1 MRPKSRALLILFMLM
16 AVSIVAQT
24 VTFSISEKTLKPSDK
39 GIIRARLDIPSDRKQ
54 SVDPNDNPYLYLEAK
69 HPDLE
74 IGEMIL
80 PKPTKVVSAT
90 EWQYYPQITLSLPF
104 TVKANARPGARSLD
118 VLMSY
123 NLCYESGM
131 CDPPE
136 EQEGKIRFE
145 IVAPIT
151 PDMIEEGPISLTQMA
166 ESPAETEIAT
176 EQETQSEEPP
186 SEAQSVDDAALPEA
200 VPTTESV
207 AESNTGWQEVL
218 KYLIFAF
225 LGGLILNITP
235 CVLPILPIRIMAIV
249 NQAQKDRSKVLRHVM
264 VYALGVLISFAILAA
279 IFIGIQAAG
288 QSAGWGTQN
297 QNPYF
302 QVALMAIVFVFA
314 LSLLGVFEITLPG
327 MDAASKAT
335 SRGGYGGSFFGGIF
349 AFLMA
354 ISCTGPFLGA
364 ALPFAMKLP
373 PTLIMLFFLMIGL
386 GFAFPFILIGMFPKA
401 LKIIPKPGDWMVLF
415 KELMG
420 FVLLYLVYTMLKTT
434 LALTGG
440 LYLVNVIF
448 YLLIVGFAV
457 WLYGKFVRFEYSRAT
472 QWFFSILALVLIVAA
487 SWYYLPIKEEH
498 LAAEI
503 AAPVGDEMVQ
513 SPHAPDGWY
522 VFSPQLHSKLLAE
535 GKSVFLDIGAE
546 WCKNCKSNEKT
557 VLFTEDIMQDFTG
570 KEVVLLKGDFTRK
583 DPVLLEWI
591 TAHDRLGVPFNALY
605 IPNEDAIVFPE
616 LLSKGMV
623 REALTKVPKTGV

>member
-207 AESNTGWQEVL
+207 PESTTGWQEVL

-364 ALPFAMKLP
+364 ALPFAMGLAP
-373 PTLIMLFFLMIGL
+373 LLILLFFLMIGL
-386 GFAFPFILIGMFPKA
+386 GFAFPFILIGLFPKA
-401 LKIIPKPGDWMVLF
+401 LKIIPKPGNWMVLF

-420 FVLLYLVYTMLKTT
+420 FVLLYLVFTMLKTAF
-434 LALTGG
+434 ALTSGA
-440 LYLVNVIF
+440 
-448 YLLIVGFAV
+448 YLLNLIWFLLILGFAV
-457 WLYGKFVRFEYSRAT
+457 WLYGKYVRFEYSKTT
-472 QWFFSILALVLIVAA
+472 QWIFTILPVILIIAAAWLYLPVTEDQKPVANVEMAGSELVAA
-487 SWYYLPIKEEH
+487 PNTP
-498 LAAEI
+498 A
-503 AAPVGDEMVQ
+503 
-513 SPHAPDGWY
+513 GWY
-522 VFSPQLHSKLLAE
+522 IFSPQLHEKLLAD
-535 GKSVFLDIGAE
+535 GKPVFLDIGAE
-546 WCKNCKSNEKT
+546 WCKNCKTNEKT
-557 VLFTEDIMQDFTG
+557 VLFTQEIMQDFNAKG
-570 KEVVLLKGDFTRK
+570 VVLLKGDFTKK
-583 DPVLLEWI
+583 DPVLLDWI
-591 TAHDRLGVPFNALY
+591 TKHKRLGVPFNALY
-605 IPNEDAIVFPE
+605 IPGMEPTIFPE
-616 LLSKGMV
+616 LISKNMI
-623 REALTKVPKTGV
+623 REALSKIPQGD